1 MIEAEE
7 ALWAPI
13 TLHWGWELD
22 DDLAGLKRLCDR
34 LAGLASDW
42 SRFLTAARESHAT
55 G

>member
-22 DDLAGLKRLCDR
+22 DDFAGLVRLCDR
-34 LAGLASDW
+34 LAGLANDW
-42 SRFLTAARESHAT
+42 SRFLAISGT
-55 G
+55 